1 MNQTC
6 KILVFCLLLST
17 LAVAQNPKKKDYLV
31 TLTTDFGTA
40 HLVFF
45 QDTPLH
51 RANYIKLID
60 QHYFDGLLFHRVIP
74 QFMIQSGDP
83 TSRTAVAGQPL
94 GEADNGTLIP
104 AEIRPERYHY
114 RGAIGAARDKRPDKA
129 SSDSQFYLVQGVV
142 WTDSSLNA
150 QLEHG
155 LKWGERRIPGGRVPT
170 QAQRQVYKTIGGTPY
185 LDGAFTVF
193 GEVIDN
199 LAVIDSIAKQPRNP
213 ADRPL
218 TDRRLAMSGQWM
230 KKKKITKLYGYRY

>member
-1 MNQTC
+1 MNRNC
-6 KILVFCLLLST
+6 KILVFSLLLPT

-83 TSRTAVAGQPL
+83 TSRTAVAGQAL

-218 TDRRLAMSGQWM
+218 TDHRLAMSGQWM

>member
-1 MNQTC
+1 MDKTY
-6 KILVFCLLLST
+6 KILVFSLLLST
-17 LAVAQNPKKKDYLV
+17 LAVAQNPKKRDYLV

-60 QHYFDGLLFHRVIP
+60 RHYFDGLLFHRVIP

-94 GEADNGTLIP
+94 GKADNGTLIP

-114 RGAIGAARDKRPDKA
+114 RGAIGAARGPDKA
-129 SSDSQFYLVQGVV
+129 SSDSQFYLVQGLV
-142 WTDSSLNA
+142 WTDSSLNT

-185 LDGAFTVF
+185 LDGAYTVF

-199 LAVIDSIAKQPRNP
+199 LAVIDSIAKQPRNL
-213 ADRPL
+213 ANRPL